1 MLTELQKEIR
11 DEIIDELSNYEGN
24 YLCDI
29 PNYMYNEMYYIIG
42 TYKAKEFVKENID
55 DVLEAIEYWKDHSG
69 MDYPNNITNYEKLAT
84 FTVLEIAERL
94 LYNCETFNDNNNE
107 TLDDELTE
115 KIIQELKELENFDW

>member
-1 MLTELQKEIR
+1 
-11 DEIIDELSNYEGN
+11 
-24 YLCDI
+24 
-29 PNYMYNEMYYIIG
+29 
-42 TYKAKEFVKENID
+42 
-55 DVLEAIEYWKDHSG
+55 
-69 MDYPNNITNYEKLAT
+69 MDYPNNITDYEKLAT